1 MKNSIGKPEPPTN
14 HRVSV
19 TTIYNRLINLD
30 NTSGIKTFFSI
41 PHIKDE
47 CTIINIENIEI
58 NVDEDDWLKQIQEK
72 NPKNVITKNLNDINF
87 NFENDVASVLLRKA
101 TLVIKNPKASFL
113 KISGD
118 KSFFFDSHENSFEIG
133 DKYIWLS
140 GESIDFHKKE
150 IAIKIIFS
158 GEIYLQFDEEDIIM
172 QMIDFRDL
180 ISKERVKKINEEQY
194 EIRKLKGK
202 KINRNTFNNIESKF
216 IDYEYTSAFF
226 ESNENCNIAYKSFSV

>member
-1 MKNSIGKPEPPTN
+1 MKKSIEKPEPPIN
-14 HRVSV
+14 HRVSA
-19 TTIYNRLINLD
+19 TKTYNRLINLD

-58 NVDEDDWLKQIQEK
+58 NIDEDDWLKQIQEK

-101 TLVIKNPKASFL
+101 TLVIKNQKASFL

-118 KSFFFDSHENSFEIG
+118 ESFFFDSHENSFETG

-158 GEIYLQFDEEDIIM
+158 GEIYLQFDEESIIM

-180 ISKERVKKINEEQY
+180 ISKERVKK
-194 EIRKLKGK
+194 
-202 KINRNTFNNIESKF
+202 
-216 IDYEYTSAFF
+216 
-226 ESNENCNIAYKSFSV
+226 